1 MWETEYGVDS
11 TQHVKMTLLLR
22 TLAVLS
28 SVLFLWYGLHS
39 LLGDGMTADFARF
52 GLSNY
57 RRVTGGFEVLGALG
71 VLAGLFVPPLMVVS
85 AGGLSVLMLLGVITR
100 VRVGD
105 SWVHIVPALLLCLL
119 NGYLSVA
126 ATRALPA
133 AMT

>member
-1 MWETEYGVDS
+1 
-11 TQHVKMTLLLR
+11 MTLLFKA
-22 TLAVLS
+22 LAVLS

-71 VLAGLFVPPLMVVS
+71 VLAGFVVPSLMVVS
-85 AGGLSVLMLLGVITR
+85 AAGLSVMMLLGVITR
-100 VRVGD
+100 MRVGD
-105 SWVHIVPALLLCLL
+105 SLMHIVPALLLCLL

-133 AMT
+133 ILQ